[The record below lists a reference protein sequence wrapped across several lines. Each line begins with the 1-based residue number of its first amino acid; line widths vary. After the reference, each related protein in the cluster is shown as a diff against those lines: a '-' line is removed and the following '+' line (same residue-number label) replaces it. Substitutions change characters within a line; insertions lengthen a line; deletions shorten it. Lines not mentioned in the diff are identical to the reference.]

1 MALISDGRF
10 IEDGWRRLADEEA
23 LPKSGKVI
31 VSLAA
36 AGARPRPSSAGRDA
50 SASSFPTRPNPPRSR
65 ARCRVSALIEIA
77 FPAFADG
84 RGFSLAR
91 LIRRAGFKGEL
102 RASGRL
108 LADQYAPCARLRLR
122 HDRNSR
128 RSRRASGRSRNGAPR
143 ARPMR
148 GPISAA
154 MSAPGSILDARRKAA
169 TQ

>member
-23 LPKSGKVI
+23 LPKDGRII
-31 VSLAA
+31 VSLPRLEHSLEALA
-36 AGARPRPSSAGRDA
+36 PGASLGVIVPNTTEPSALA
-50 SASSFPTRPNPPRSR
+50 SALPRLGL
-65 ARCRVSALIEIA
+65 VSIV

-108 LADQYAPCARLRLR
+108 LADQYAHALGCGFDTVEIPDDLAERQDESQWAAARAA
-122 HDRNSR
+122 HA
-128 RSRRASGRSRNGAPR
+128 RSYQ
-143 ARPMR
+143 R
-148 GPISAA
+148 GYV
-154 MSAPGSILDARRKAA
+154 APGSILEARRKAA
-169 TQ
+169 AK

>member
-31 VSLAA
+31 VSLPRLEHSLELLGPEASLGVIVPNVTEPVVLAA
-36 AGARPRPSSAGRDA
+36 ALPRLGL
-50 SASSFPTRPNPPRSR
+50 
-65 ARCRVSALIEIA
+65 VSIV

-108 LADQYAPCARLRLR
+108 LADQYAHALGCGFDTVEIPDDLAERQDEAQWRAARDA
-122 HDRNSR
+122 H
-128 RSRRASGRSRNGAPR
+128 
-143 ARPMR
+143 ARTYQR
-148 GPISAA
+148 GYVAQ
-154 MSAPGSILDARRKAA
+154 GSILDARRKAA